1 MAGKAITM
9 RSRAEEEADAQMKGA
24 GGRRPKCCPTPFSQ
38 SGAVW
43 PYQPFRQTLNARP
56 DFLTRWR
63 RKETPSGVRIAE

>member
-43 PYQPFRQTLNARP
+43 PYQPFRQTLNARL